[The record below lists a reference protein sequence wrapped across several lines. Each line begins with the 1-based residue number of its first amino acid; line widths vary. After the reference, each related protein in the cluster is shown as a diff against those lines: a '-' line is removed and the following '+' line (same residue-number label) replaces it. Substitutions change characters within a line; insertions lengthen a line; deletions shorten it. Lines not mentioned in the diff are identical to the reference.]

1 MKICPRCGGI
11 IDEATGFC
19 TKCGNGAFNNN
30 TNQVLNAQTKLNKKR
45 NKKVLIA
52 IIAVVAVL
60 VVMLICIFAASLNAD
75 TNQED
80 SVQSSAIS
88 SSEFTLNYDTGFK
101 LSDNIYDYQIMID
114 NTVYQFPMSVSDF
127 MATGLSVSSYDD
139 PNELIRPGYEESIW
153 FTYNDGSKFIAY
165 VVNFAKSEAP
175 VTDCH
180 VVGVSLYS
188 NQEAASEILFDTT
201 KIKMAKN
208 ITLGVS
214 TYDDVVSAYGNA
226 NDTSLY
232 EEFGKIKY
240 AEDLYRSVEFTFDE
254 SNILKAI
261 DIENIEQPTDVID
274 QGISNKTPEKVANYV
289 APSSLGSDISSGVF
303 ELEGQIY
310 KLPVP
315 VSELLNDGWKITNQ
329 SADSIAGLDIEYVD
343 LSKGNVTITDVKLAN
358 DENYEVTI
366 ENGIIEDID
375 STSFE
380 YGKEGKVVLP
390 GNITEGSSESQFK
403 QALVNHSYT
412 TRDSAG
418 SITYSIQSG
427 NYTVNVNV
435 ENGTVQ
441 YVSISYMEL

>member
-11 IDEATGFC
+11 IDETTGLC
-19 TKCGNGAFNNN
+19 TKCGNGVFNN
-30 TNQVLNAQTKLNKKR
+30 TNQVINAQTKLNKKR

-52 IIAVVAVL
+52 VIAVVAVL
-60 VVMLICIFAASLNAD
+60 IVMLICIFAASLNAD

-88 SSEFTLNYDTGFK
+88 SSEFTLNYDTGFQ

-380 YGKEGKVVLP
+380 YGQEGKVVLP